1 MNEPG
6 EQVVLVTPDGTPV
19 GVAEKST
26 VHSTDTP
33 LHLAFSCYLFDER
46 GRVLMTRRALAKAT
60 WPGVWTNTCCGHPQ
74 PGETPADAVVR
85 RLHQELGLRATDLR
99 LALPDFAY
107 RAVDSSGLVENE
119 VCPVWVGR
127 VGQEGLTPEPAE
139 VMDTTWIEWD
149 AVISLARSAPRML
162 SPWCVLQICEL
173 GPTLAVAR

>member
-1 MNEPG
+1 MVWKRDPNVNEPG

-74 PGETPADAVVR
+74 PGEPPADAVVR
-85 RLHQELGLRATDLR
+85 RLHQEARTA
-99 LALPDFAY
+99 
-107 RAVDSSGLVENE
+107 
-119 VCPVWVGR
+119 
-127 VGQEGLTPEPAE
+127 GQRPA
-139 VMDTTWIEWD
+139 
-149 AVISLARSAPRML
+149 AGAA
-162 SPWCVLQICEL
+162 
-173 GPTLAVAR
+173 